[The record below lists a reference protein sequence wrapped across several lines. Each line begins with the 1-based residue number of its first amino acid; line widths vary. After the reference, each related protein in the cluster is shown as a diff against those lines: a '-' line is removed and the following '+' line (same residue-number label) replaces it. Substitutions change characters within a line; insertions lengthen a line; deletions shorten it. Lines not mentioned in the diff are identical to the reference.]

1 MFAFQVDSLAGPH
14 RCAGAHGRFVALLC
28 AKEEHDIRR
37 SALHEH
43 SRRAA
48 HTKTCYVIDIM
59 PLLPP
64 TSEMPTPMLPDFNPK
79 KAWVEAR
86 LRLKLARDEERRT
99 QEARRLMDLID
110 STED

>member
-1 MFAFQVDSLAGPH
+1 
-14 RCAGAHGRFVALLC
+14 
-28 AKEEHDIRR
+28 
-37 SALHEH
+37 
-43 SRRAA
+43 
-48 HTKTCYVIDIM
+48 M

-86 LRLKLARDEERRT
+86 LRLKLLRDEERRT